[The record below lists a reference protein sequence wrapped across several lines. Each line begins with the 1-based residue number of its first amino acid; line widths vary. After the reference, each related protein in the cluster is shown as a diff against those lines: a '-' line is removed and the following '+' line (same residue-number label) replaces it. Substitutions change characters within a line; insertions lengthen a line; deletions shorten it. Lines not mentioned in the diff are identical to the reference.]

1 MPISVEQIV
10 NNLPPYYRIRLVA
23 GKKGIYNTDISWVSV
38 VEDYDTEKFKNFN
51 RIILTSGMNI
61 ESTDEILNFAK
72 NLHTVKVSA
81 LFVNTGKYIK
91 QIPKEVKEYCD
102 EVDMPLYTIPWDVL
116 MSDVRKLKI

>member
-10 NNLPPYYRIRLVA
+10 NILPPYYRIRPVA

-72 NLHTVKVSA
+72 NLHKVKVCA
-81 LFVNTGKYIK
+81 LFVNIGKYIK
-91 QIPKEVKEYCD
+91 EIPRELRD
-102 EVDMPLYTIPWDVL
+102 
-116 MSDVRKLKI
+116 